1 MGPRLRDD
9 VSAPRPMTTPMD
21 RLSRKARTQLFI
33 GKIEQRY
40 SAGT

>member
-1 MGPRLRDD
+1 
-9 VSAPRPMTTPMD
+9 MTTPMD

-40 SAGT
+40 SAGLVTCLTTPAGIR